1 MKGKIYM
8 YIQPNSRIW
17 ICHGVPLDDDYDD
30 TYVFTDPQEQFDLLI
45 NPYLKHRLEKYHYQ
59 RVNVNYL
66 KVEIPADDLYDCNY
80 MAFTNSSY
88 TGKIFYAFIKDVEYI
103 NDNVSQINY
112 EIDVIQTWHLYWE
125 LGECFVEREHSILD
139 GIGENLVD
147 EELDTGEY
155 VIVEKFNSKLND
167 KTIVFFTTFDEDYKD
182 VVRLTSGDGYS
193 ISGLYAWMCGTI
205 QEASQ
210 WLEILKRD
218 HPLKYANGI
227 VSACIMPS
235 LYVLNFEMPYG
246 NITIDR
252 ENLLT
257 MKRSDGSDVK
267 NQKCLTYPYNFLYI
281 TNNQGLATEYRIEQ
295 FDGQSNIV
303 FNIYGDITPSPSAM
317 LVPVGYKGISENKD
331 EAISLTNFPQISW
344 NVDSFVAWLAQS
356 ASNNALTTIGT
367 VGTATAIASGA
378 VKSATAVA
386 GATIGA
392 GVAVAGIVAKGIVGA
407 MQPAQA
413 KGNQNGMA
421 LNNAGMLDFGIYYKR
436 IKPEFVD
443 IVDDYFSAYGYAC
456 HKVKVPNYIFGRPSW
471 QYVKTIGAVI
481 KGNINAGDKK
491 KIKDIFDKGIRFWK
505 AGKTIGDYTQNNNPV
520 I

>member
-1 MKGKIYM
+1 M

-30 TYVFTDPQEQFDLLI
+30 TYVFSDPQEQFNLLI
-45 NPYLKHRLEKYHYQ
+45 NPYLKHTLEKYHYQ
-59 RVNVNYL
+59 RVNVNYI
-66 KVEIPADDLYDCNY
+66 KVEIPADALYDCNY
-80 MAFTNSSY
+80 LAFTNSSY

-125 LGECFVEREHSILD
+125 LGECFVEREHSVVD

-155 VIVEKFNSKLND
+155 IIVEKYNSKMTH
-167 KTIVFFTTFDEDYKD
+167 KSIIFWTTFDENYDD
-182 VVRLTSGDGYS
+182 VVSLVSQDGSS
-193 ISGLYAWMCGTI
+193 ITGLYGWSFYDATLASAW
-205 QEASQ
+205 
-210 WLEILKRD
+210 LNNLKSF

-227 VSACIMPS
+227 VSACLIPS
-235 LYVLNFEMPYG
+235 IFINNFNMPYD
-246 NITIDR
+246 NITIQKD
-252 ENLLT
+252 NLLT

-267 NQKCLTYPYNFLYI
+267 NKKCLTYPYNFLYI
-281 TNNQGLATEYRIEQ
+281 TNNQGIATEYRIEQ
-295 FDGQSNIV
+295 FNEQSNVI
-303 FNIYGDITPSPSAM
+303 FNIYGDITPSASAV

-331 EAISLTNFPQISW
+331 EAISINNFPQVSW
-344 NVDSFVAWLAQS
+344 NTDSFVAWLAQS
-356 ASNNALTTIGT
+356 ASNNALTTLGTIGT
-367 VGTATAIASGA
+367 TGAIATGAIKSSTAIA
-378 VKSATAVA
+378 
-386 GATIGA
+386 GATVGA
-392 GVAVAGIVAKGIVGA
+392 GVAVAGIVAKGIVSA
-407 MQPAQA
+407 MQPAQS
-413 KGNQNGMA
+413 KGNQGGMA

-436 IKPEFVD
+436 IKPQFVD

-456 HKVKVPNYIFGRPSW
+456 HKVKTPNFIFGRPSW